1 MPFFGCAS
9 AEWTDHDS
17 GSRKIA
23 CSTGPSEEERQ
34 AHHDPCTP
42 HGEPHGTN
50 TTPVH
55 LPCHDR
61 VAGTVHPRDAHL
73 MGSTS
78 LIERQIMSEDGE
90 QTERRERHVMPE
102 NTRVRLL

>member
-1 MPFFGCAS
+1 
-9 AEWTDHDS
+9 
-17 GSRKIA
+17 
-23 CSTGPSEEERQ
+23 
-34 AHHDPCTP
+34 
-42 HGEPHGTN
+42 
-50 TTPVH
+50 
-55 LPCHDR
+55 
-61 VAGTVHPRDAHL
+61 